1 MRQKARREEQVK
13 THQRR
18 RQLWSKQLGKM
29 QTTAVEVSGSSSFSV
44 ATQMDYQLRRLD
56 IRRKGYVRLEL
67 FEKVS
72 EQKISWNQIA
82 RCLM

>member
-44 ATQMDYQLRRLD
+44 AMQMDLSAEEV
-56 IRRKGYVRLEL
+56 GYTEERVCEVRVVRES
-67 FEKVS
+67 V
-72 EQKISWNQIA
+72 
-82 RCLM
+82 